1 MRKEY
6 RGRENLDVLFIGAF
20 APKAQAGNWLFGIYI
35 FGAILELIAAKVLR
49 MMAFRGPE
57 SLLLLRCQNIECQI
71 ESSFGFVY
79 RVAYSKA
86 LLRVLPL

>member
-1 MRKEY
+1 M
-6 RGRENLDVLFIGAF
+6 LFIVAF
-20 APKAQAGNWLFGIYI
+20 APKTQAGNWLFGIYT
-35 FGAILELIAAKVLR
+35 FGAILGLIAAKVLR

-57 SLLLLRCQNIECQI
+57 SLLLLRCQNIECQ
-71 ESSFGFVY
+71 SLFGFVY

>member
-1 MRKEY
+1 M
-6 RGRENLDVLFIGAF
+6 LFIGAF
-20 APKAQAGNWLFGIYI
+20 VPKAQAGNWLFGIYI

-49 MMAFRGPE
+49 MTAFKVPE
-57 SLLLLRCQNIECQI
+57 SLLLLRCQNIECQ
-71 ESSFGFVY
+71 SLFGFVY